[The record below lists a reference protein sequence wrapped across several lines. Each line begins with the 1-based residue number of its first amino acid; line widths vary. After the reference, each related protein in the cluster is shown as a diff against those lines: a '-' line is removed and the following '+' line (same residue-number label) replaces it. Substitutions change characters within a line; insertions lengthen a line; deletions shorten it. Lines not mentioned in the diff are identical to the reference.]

1 MVMTTMRSGRVVCEA
16 CGTEADYHAGSSLDN
31 VYRNGGRLTEDRESG
46 RDLVTEMAMLSSRP
60 DWLAGELR
68 SMGVTPDGD
77 EVQDD

>member
-1 MVMTTMRSGRVVCEA
+1 MTTTEA
-16 CGTEADYHAGSSLDN
+16 AWCAACLEADYHAGQPGQRVSKRRSKA
-31 VYRNGGRLTEDRESG
+31 GSG